1 MHEEVRGARAEGK
14 VMFDGEDIYDPRID
28 PVVIRRRI
36 GMVFQKPNPFP
47 TMSIFDNAVAGVR
60 LLGRLPKAELERR
73 GEKALRSAGLW
84 DEVKDRLGDPG
95 GRLSGGQQQRLCIAR
110 ALAVEPEVLLM
121 DEPASAL
128 DPSSTLRIEELVD
141 RAQGPLHRRD
151 RHAQHAAGRTRCGLD
166 AVHAVRRGRRVRAD
180 EQDLHDTRGSAHRG
194 LRDGTVRLMPDT
206 RRGFHDELQA
216 LQREVLEMGELAG
229 NAVQHAVHAVVFRDS
244 AEAQAVIDGDDEIDG
259 RYLDIDQRTLQT
271 LALQTPVAADLR
283 LVSAIIHVNLH
294 LERTG
299 DQAVNIAKL
308 HLLTE
313 DLPGSDAMRGQ
324 IREMGDLVVRM
335 LRSAMEALDRQDLDL
350 SLQLP
355 KMDDPVDRLNRA
367 SHLEALKL
375 ADDPAALDWGL
386 HMNLV
391 SRALERVG
399 DQAVDIAEQV
409 GFLITGEFREYTDA
423 SHEVE
428 LS

>member
-1 MHEEVRGARAEGK
+1 
-14 VMFDGEDIYDPRID
+14 
-28 PVVIRRRI
+28 
-36 GMVFQKPNPFP
+36 
-47 TMSIFDNAVAGVR
+47 
-60 LLGRLPKAELERR
+60 
-73 GEKALRSAGLW
+73 
-84 DEVKDRLGDPG
+84 
-95 GRLSGGQQQRLCIAR
+95 
-110 ALAVEPEVLLM
+110 
-121 DEPASAL
+121 
-128 DPSSTLRIEELVD
+128 
-141 RAQGPLHRRD
+141 
-151 RHAQHAAGRTRCGLD
+151 
-166 AVHAVRRGRRVRAD
+166 
-180 EQDLHDTRGSAHRG
+180 
-194 LRDGTVRLMPDT
+194 MPDT
-206 RRGFHDELQA
+206 RRGFHDELGA
-216 LQREVLEMGELAG
+216 LQREILEMGEQAG

-244 AEAQAVIDGDDEIDG
+244 EEAQGVIDGDDAIDA
-259 RYLDIDQRTLQT
+259 RYLDIDQRTLET

-313 DLPGSDAMRGQ
+313 DLPGSDAMREQ
-324 IREMGDLVVRM
+324 IREMGDLVVGM
-335 LRSAMEALDRQDLDL
+335 LRSAMEAFDRRDLEL
-350 SLQLP
+350 SLRLP

-375 ADDPAALDWGL
+375 ADDPSALDWGL

-409 GFLITGEFREYTDA
+409 GFLITGEFREFTDA

-428 LS
+428 LP

>member
-1 MHEEVRGARAEGK
+1 
-14 VMFDGEDIYDPRID
+14 
-28 PVVIRRRI
+28 
-36 GMVFQKPNPFP
+36 
-47 TMSIFDNAVAGVR
+47 
-60 LLGRLPKAELERR
+60 
-73 GEKALRSAGLW
+73 
-84 DEVKDRLGDPG
+84 
-95 GRLSGGQQQRLCIAR
+95 
-110 ALAVEPEVLLM
+110 
-121 DEPASAL
+121 
-128 DPSSTLRIEELVD
+128 
-141 RAQGPLHRRD
+141 
-151 RHAQHAAGRTRCGLD
+151 
-166 AVHAVRRGRRVRAD
+166 
-180 EQDLHDTRGSAHRG
+180 
-194 LRDGTVRLMPDT
+194 MPDT
-206 RRGFHDELQA
+206 RRGFHDELGA
-216 LQREVLEMGELAG
+216 LQRQILEMGEQAG

-244 AEAQAVIDGDDEIDG
+244 QEAQGVIDGDDAIDA
-259 RYLDIDQRTLQT
+259 RYLDIDQRTLET

-313 DLPGSDAMRGQ
+313 DLPGSDAMREQ
-324 IREMGDLVVRM
+324 IREMGDLVVGM
-335 LRSAMEALDRQDLDL
+335 LRSAMEAFDRRDLEL
-350 SLQLP
+350 SLRLP

-375 ADDPAALDWGL
+375 ADDPSALDWGL

-409 GFLITGEFREYTDA
+409 GFLITGEFREFTDA

-428 LS
+428 LP